1 MAKTSPHQ
9 CPVVLPLALNTP
21 EFESAWAEYVA
32 YRRERRLP
40 KLLPRSVQKQWD
52 KLSDAGPEAA
62 IAAINDTIAQGW
74 TGIFIRAEQGLP
86 AARNTARASLGALQM
101 QLKAVE
107 NDLESI
113 FYPGGCTYRV
123 NPSPENRARA
133 QRLLDQ
139 RLKLKNQIEVISC
152 Q

>member
-1 MAKTSPHQ
+1 MPAKSSPTGN
-9 CPVVLPLALNTP
+9 VTIPLNLNTP
-21 EFESAWAEYVA
+21 EFEAAWNEYVA

-52 KLSDAGPEAA
+52 KLSDAGPGAA

-74 TGIFIRAEQGLP
+74 TGIFVRPEQGLP
-86 AARNTARASLGALQM
+86 TGRPSARASLGALQM

-107 NDLESI
+107 NDLEDI
-113 FYPGGCTYRV
+113 FYPGGCAFRV
-123 NPSPENRARA
+123 EPSEKNKQRAQDLLA
-133 QRLLDQ
+133 QRLSI
-139 RLKLKNQIEVISC
+139 KLQVNSLC